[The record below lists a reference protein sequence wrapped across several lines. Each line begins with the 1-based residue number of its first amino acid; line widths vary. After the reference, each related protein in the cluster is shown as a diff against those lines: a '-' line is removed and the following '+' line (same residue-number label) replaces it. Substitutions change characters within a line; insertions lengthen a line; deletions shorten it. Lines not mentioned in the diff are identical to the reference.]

1 MKHKP
6 REASPYALK
15 ISNYVA
21 LMGAILRNDPDMT
34 SKDFG
39 CFDEHVDTVF

>member
-21 LMGAILRNDPDMT
+21 LMGTIPRKDPDMT
-34 SKDFG
+34 SKYFG
-39 CFDEHVDTVF
+39 CFDEHFDALF